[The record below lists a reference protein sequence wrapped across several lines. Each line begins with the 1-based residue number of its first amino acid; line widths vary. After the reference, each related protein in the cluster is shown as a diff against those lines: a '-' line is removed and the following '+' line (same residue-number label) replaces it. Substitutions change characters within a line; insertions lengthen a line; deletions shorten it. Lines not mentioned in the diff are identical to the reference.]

1 MRDVKEF
8 APMHFCVPC
17 TLLPLSLSVPHI
29 LPRSCFVMS
38 SFPSPSLPN
47 PLLADLAV
55 LSSPI
60 RLLSLLLLKAC
71 PQRKVVLTDLWW
83 LWSESAAPPEK
94 GITLLR
100 SHLCVRVLCV
110 LCFLQAVSQPSAIR
124 GKRKRLLQGCQ
135 LESRFSKC
143 TLFVPILGVGAV
155 TQCTVN
161 PCFVL
166 V

>member
-29 LPRSCFVMS
+29 LPRPCFVMS

-83 LWSESAAPPEK
+83 LWSESAAPLK
-94 GITLLR
+94 RGLR
-100 SHLCVRVLCV
+100 CFAPTCAFESSVSCVFFRLSLSPQQYEARGNACFRVVSWSLDFQNVPCLCPYWELVQSPSVL
-110 LCFLQAVSQPSAIR
+110 
-124 GKRKRLLQGCQ
+124 
-135 LESRFSKC
+135 
-143 TLFVPILGVGAV
+143 
-155 TQCTVN
+155 
-161 PCFVL
+161 
-166 V
+166 